1 MRTVAPTQRGDTMP
15 FLIKLLSNTLVQQLV
30 LQGLEALAKRSDN
43 TIDNKV
49 VEVVRLGLNNRIDP
63 VKQVAEK

>member
-1 MRTVAPTQRGDTMP
+1 MP
-15 FLIKLLSNTLVQQLV
+15 LLIKLLSNTLVQQLV

-43 TIDNKV
+43 TIDDKV

-63 VKQVAEK
+63 VKQVAGK

>member
-1 MRTVAPTQRGDTMP
+1 MP
-15 FLIKLLSNTLVQQLV
+15 LLINILSNTLVQQLV

-49 VEVVRLGLNNRIDP
+49 VEVVRLGLSNHTDP